1 MFFCSLWHIGYK
13 IDEKINQ
20 FWNRMHEWKQFI
32 FFESNFTVIFK
43 KFDLPIQIPLYAMYL
58 IFLQLSKY
66 VFYCKLKAIWALKA
80 DSEAI
85 DSQ

>member
-1 MFFCSLWHIGYK
+1 MSGSNLFSLKVTLLW
-13 IDEKINQ
+13 
-20 FWNRMHEWKQFI
+20 FLKQ
-32 FFESNFTVIFK
+32 
-43 KFDLPIQIPLYAMYL
+43 FDLPIQIPLYAMYL

-80 DSEAI
+80 DREAI